1 MKWLRENAI
10 SILIAVVCVALG
22 MKLLGPGTHALTGKP
37 APDFTLP
44 NLTGEEVSLANH
56 RGKDVVVLDFW
67 ASWCPPCRE
76 GLPVLD
82 RVAKR
87 YADKPV
93 AVYAVNIRESPNL
106 VAEFAKAQG
115 LTLPILLDD
124 TGVIADD
131 YGVTG
136 IPQTVVIGRDGVI
149 REIRVGMS
157 MWGFEEEL
165 AAEIDAALAT
175 QTAASPG

>member
-1 MKWLRENAI
+1 MKWLREHG
-10 SILIAVVCVALG
+10 STVLIVVASVLLIT
-22 MKLLGPGTHALTGKP
+22 KLLGPGTHALTGKP

-44 NLTGEEVSLANH
+44 SLAGPEASLAAH

-87 YADKPV
+87 YAGKPV

-136 IPQTVVIGRDGVI
+136 IPQTVIIGRDGVI
-149 REIRVGMS
+149 REIHIGMS

-165 AAEIDAALAT
+165 AAEIDAALAAPV
-175 QTAASPG
+175 QASAG